1 MSVNG
6 INTAS
11 GVYESYAKQPA
22 TAVNENA
29 AQTSTALDEKALD
42 ADTFEKSDA
51 ASRAQTGY
59 DKLKRLA
66 QEKVGSYKSVQ
77 EENLRN
83 LVSELLT
90 KQAGIK
96 GKSSKSN
103 VSADLLSSIQQG
115 SSVEAAQST
124 AEGESDWGIDA
135 VATRIMDMAVSLS
148 GGDSSKLETL
158 RSAVEKGFKQAGVA
172 FGKELPD
179 ISQNTYKEVMKRFDY
194 WKENGSMDNY
204 KYDASV
210 YEASKTAKAE

>member
-6 INTAS
+6 INTAN

-22 TAVNENA
+22 AAVANENA
-29 AQTSTALDEKALD
+29 AKTADTLDESALN

-51 ASRAQTGY
+51 KTNVETGY
-59 DKLKRLA
+59 DKLKRVA
-66 QEKVGSYKSVQ
+66 RETVENYKSVQ
-77 EENLRN
+77 EENLKN
-83 LVSELLT
+83 LVSELLG
-90 KQAGIK
+90 KQAGV
-96 GKSSKSN
+96 KSKKPN
-103 VSADLLSSIQQG
+103 VTADLLSSVSR
-115 SSVEAAQST
+115 SSQVSGVEVS
-124 AEGESDWGIDA
+124 GETDWGIDA

-158 RSAVEKGFKQAGVA
+158 RNAVTKGFEQAGVQ

-204 KYDASV
+204 AYDASAYAAV
-210 YEASKTAKAE
+210 EKTSKAE